1 MNYTPLELAENYIN
15 NTGVSVFLTGK
26 AGTGK
31 TTFLRKIYSSTNK
44 RCIVVA
50 PTGVA
55 AINANGVTIHSF
67 FQLPFS
73 PYLPSIKN
81 YVSEYS
87 LQENKRMIR
96 KEKLDIIRTLD
107 LLIIDEISMVRA
119 DLLDAIDYTLRR
131 YRHTSRPFGG
141 VQLLMIGDLHQLPP
155 VVKDDEWQL
164 MKQVYPS
171 PFFFNSLALQQVN
184 FITIELTT
192 IFRQTDKTFIDLLN
206 NIRQNKFDDTTLD
219 LLNTRYQPNFS
230 PADDEGYIR
239 LTTHNHQAQTIN
251 TQKLENID
259 NEEHSF
265 KAIIEGNFPE
275 YSYPTDETL
284 TLKEGAQIMF
294 VRNDSSPEKRYYNG
308 KIAII
313 TLITDNK
320 IEVKDENDNIITIE
334 RDKWE
339 NIKYVINKDTK
350 NIEPI
355 VDGTF
360 TQFPI
365 KLAWAITVHKSQ
377 GLTFEKA
384 IIDVGSAFTYG
395 QVYVALSRCKTFDG
409 LVLSS
414 KITPYCSFNNN
425 EIETFNKQIPSTQ
438 YLEENLNVAQ
448 NTFYMENLFELFDF
462 SSLRN
467 SANELESIFITNL
480 NKLYP
485 QETNLFTNITK
496 ELNINIISIAERFK
510 SQITKI
516 LNDNN
521 CNITDPLLNER
532 VNKACNYFTPLLKN
546 IKDKITP
553 LICLE
558 IENKETEKSYKR
570 ATDTLGE
577 SLEIKIAT
585 LSASTPFFDVE
596 KYIKAKNDSL
606 LSKEKKAK
614 KETKTK
620 TITIATS
627 NSYTTELIDIL
638 KNWRSERAYEL
649 DKPAFFV
656 LTQSTLL
663 EIAKNMPLTKEEL
676 MNISG
681 FGKKKYEDFGNEILE
696 IITDFCSAYKIERQQ
711 KEINIEEKSEKKVNT
726 YLLTLELFQQ
736 GKNIEEIA
744 SERGLSKSTI
754 EGHIARFIASGDIDI
769 HKIMNTDDLDI
780 LIPYFTANRDILLK
794 DAFEHFEM
802 KYSYGMLRIVE
813 AFCKNKE

>member
-1 MNYTPLELAENYIN
+1 MSYTPLELAENYIN
-15 NTGVSVFLTGK
+15 NTGASVFLTGK

-31 TTFLRKIYSSTNK
+31 TTFLRNICNNTNK

-73 PYLPSIKN
+73 PYLPSIKS

-171 PFFFNSLALQQVN
+171 PFFFNSLALRQVN

-192 IFRQTDKTFIDLLN
+192 IFRQTDKIFIDLLN
-206 NIRQNKFDDTTLD
+206 NIRQNKFDSATLD
-219 LLNTRYQPNFS
+219 LLNTRFQPNFS
-230 PADDEGYIR
+230 PNDDEGYIR

-251 TQKLENID
+251 NQKLD
-259 NEEHSF
+259 NLESETHSF
-265 KAIIEGNFPE
+265 EAVIEGNFPE
-275 YSYPTDETL
+275 YSYPTDATL

-308 KIAII
+308 KIATI
-313 TLITDNK
+313 TKITDNK
-320 IEVKDENDNIITIE
+320 IEVKDNKETIIAIE

-360 TQFPI
+360 TQYPI

-414 KITPYCSFNNN
+414 KITPHCSFNNN
-425 EIETFNKQIPSTQ
+425 DIDTFNEQIPSTQ
-438 YLEENLNVAQ
+438 SLEENLSIAKKQ
-448 NTFYMENLFELFDF
+448 FYIENLFELFDF
-462 SSLRN
+462 SGLRN
-467 SANELESIFITNL
+467 YVNDLDSIFVTNL

-485 QETNLFTNITK
+485 QETKLFTDITK
-496 ELNINIISIAERFK
+496 DLNTNIISVVERFN
-510 SQITKI
+510 SQISKI
-516 LNDNN
+516 LSDNN
-521 CNITDPLLNER
+521 CNLSDTLLNER
-532 VNKACNYFTPLLKN
+532 INKACNYFIPYLKDIN
-546 IKDKITP
+546 NKVLP
-553 LICLE
+553 LISLE
-558 IENKETEKSYKR
+558 IENKETEKTYKK
-570 ATDTLGE
+570 AGDNFIETLD
-577 SLEIKIAT
+577 IKIAT
-585 LSASTPFFDVE
+585 LEASLPYFDVE
-596 KYIKAKNDSL
+596 KYIKAKNNTIL
-606 LSKEKKAK
+606 NKGKKAK
-614 KETKTK
+614 KEIKTV
-620 TITIATS
+620 TIPVGDTHTA
-627 NSYTTELIDIL
+627 ELIEIL

-649 DKPAFFV
+649 EKPAFFV
-656 LTQSTLL
+656 LTQNTLL
-663 EIAKNMPLTKEEL
+663 EIAKNIPQTKEEL
-676 MNISG
+676 LNISG
-681 FGKKKYEDFGNEILE
+681 FGKKKYEDFGAEILE
-696 IITDFCSAYKIERQQ
+696 ITTEFCSAYKIERQQ
-711 KEINIEEKSEKKVNT
+711 KEITIEEKSEKKVST
-726 YLLTLELFQQ
+726 YSATLELFRQ

-744 SERGLSKSTI
+744 SERGLSQSTI
-754 EGHIARFIASGDIDI
+754 EGHLAKLVGTGDIDI
-769 HKIMNTDDLDI
+769 YKIVNTDDLDI
-780 LIPYFTANRDILLK
+780 LIPYFTENKDIPLK
-794 DAFEHFEM
+794 DAFEHFET
-802 KYSYGMLRIVE
+802 KYSYGMLRFVE